1 MSTPHHPV
9 VVAHN
14 DSSPRA
20 PRTNRRAFL
29 RLGLA
34 AAAFNIVP
42 REVLG
47 APGRVSPNGK
57 TTLAAIGLGGQG
69 MQNLAALL
77 AFSEIQVV
85 AVCDVDRERSGYVSW
100 NWSEGK
106 DTRVCGREPGRRMVD
121 GHYGKQQRS
130 GEYRSCQAYSDFRE
144 LLEREDVDAVV
155 ISTPDHTHA
164 VMTMAALKRRKHVYC
179 EKPLAYSAFEA
190 RQITEAARAAGVAT
204 QLGNQGQAAESA
216 RSVQEILAD
225 GAIGPVREV
234 LVWSSARFW
243 EWPTWG
249 GRPSEQPPVP
259 DGLDWDL
266 WLGPAPERP
275 YHPAYHPWTW
285 RNWWDFGTG
294 LLGDLGCHKLSTVFK
309 ALELGHPLEIEA
321 SCTKLDPEIYPLGVV
336 AQFKFPARGAK
347 PPVTLSWYDG
357 GLRPP
362 SPPHLELDD
371 RLQDVVYVG
380 ETGTLN
386 GQRLVPDVLADRYGR
401 PPKTLAR
408 SPGHYHEW
416 VNACRGGPPAGANF
430 VDHGG
435 LLSEVC
441 LLGNVAV
448 RAQKRLTWDGPGFR
462 FTNDARANQ
471 WLHREYRPG
480 WTL

>member
-1 MSTPHHPV
+1 
-9 VVAHN
+9 
-14 DSSPRA
+14 
-20 PRTNRRAFL
+20 
-29 RLGLA
+29 
-34 AAAFNIVP
+34 
-42 REVLG
+42 
-47 APGRVSPNGK
+47 
-57 TTLAAIGLGGQG
+57 

-77 AFSEIQVV
+77 AFPEIQVV

-121 GHYGKQQRS
+121 GHYGKQERS
-130 GEYRSCQAYSDFRE
+130 GQYRSCQAYSDFRE

-164 VMTMAALKRRKHVYC
+164 
-179 EKPLAYSAFEA
+179 
-190 RQITEAARAAGVAT
+190 
-204 QLGNQGQAAESA
+204 
-216 RSVQEILAD
+216 
-225 GAIGPVREV
+225 
-234 LVWSSARFW
+234 
-243 EWPTWG
+243 
-249 GRPSEQPPVP
+249 
-259 DGLDWDL
+259 
-266 WLGPAPERP
+266 
-275 YHPAYHPWTW
+275 
-285 RNWWDFGTG
+285 
-294 LLGDLGCHKLSTVFK
+294 
-309 ALELGHPLEIEA
+309 
-321 SCTKLDPEIYPLGVV
+321 
-336 AQFKFPARGAK
+336 
-347 PPVTLSWYDG
+347 
-357 GLRPP
+357 
-362 SPPHLELDD
+362 
-371 RLQDVVYVG
+371 
-380 ETGTLN
+380 
-386 GQRLVPDVLADRYGR
+386 VPDVLADRYGR